1 MIRAA
6 VLGADVSKS
15 RSPAIHNAAYRELG
29 VEGQYEAFSVD
40 AAGFDALAQRLRD
53 DGYRYL
59 NVTIP
64 HKAAAAGLTDVQ
76 GPEVRASGAANT
88 LLFEKNG
95 SVRAEN
101 TDGAGLIG
109 ALADLGV
116 YIRPGQRIV
125 MVGAGGAAAGA
136 IEALTR
142 AGARV
147 DVIARRREQA
157 GEITQR
163 LPAEQAALL
172 SARGWTPAIWRKPST
187 ARTPSFPPCRPRRG
201 PIPRRAPASS
211 R

>member
-1 MIRAA
+1 M
-6 VLGADVSKS
+6 
-15 RSPAIHNAAYRELG
+15 
-29 VEGQYEAFSVD
+29 
-40 AAGFDALAQRLRD
+40 
-53 DGYRYL
+53 
-59 NVTIP
+59 
-64 HKAAAAGLTDVQ
+64 Q

-116 YIRPGQRIV
+116 YVRAGQRIV

-147 DVIARRREQA
+147 DVIARRPEQA
-157 GEITQR
+157 DEHHAAASRRASGAAERARLDRRAIWPKAVDGADAIVSAVPAAAWADSAARAGLVALKPRDRRARDGVRRRHAPGARGAQR
-163 LPAEQAALL
+163 DAALRRQR
-172 SARGWTPAIWRKPST
+172 ARGP
-187 ARTPSFPPCRPRRG
+187 
-201 PIPRRAPASS
+201 
-211 R
+211 